1 MLPHTLWTDSHCH
14 LADHRFREDWEEVLR
29 RAAEAGVGRI
39 VAVGDPVDESRTV
52 PELISGHHGLYAA
65 LGVHPHHA
73 ALWLPESEQV
83 LAARIEAGAMIALGE
98 IGFDF
103 HYSFSPQDAQRAAF
117 LAQAAMA
124 RAARLPIIIH
134 CRAAYGELIDLA
146 KTHRLA
152 EHGGIVH
159 CFSGTVREARELAGL
174 GFLLGIAGPLT
185 FKKNAEARGVV
196 RAVGI
201 GSLVVETDAPYLAPE
216 PLRGRRNEP
225 AFVVHTGARLAL
237 ELGMA
242 PEDCALQTSRNLAQC
257 LRLPPLGD
265 S

>member
-1 MLPHTLWTDSHCH
+1 MPHSPLWTDSHCH
-14 LADHRFREDWEEVLR
+14 LADSRFGEDLGVVLR

-39 VAVGDPVDESRTV
+39 IAVGDPVDESRTV

-73 ALWLPESEQV
+73 ARWSPEAEKL
-83 LAARIEAGAMIALGE
+83 LAARIEAGAMVALGE
-98 IGFDF
+98 IGLDF
-103 HYSFSPQDAQRAAF
+103 HYDFSPQDAQGAAF
-117 LAQAAMA
+117 LAQAA
-124 RAARLPIIIH
+124 ARLHIIIH

-146 KTHRLA
+146 KNHGLA

-159 CFSGTVREARELAGL
+159 CFSGSVREARELAGL

-185 FKKNAEARGVV
+185 FKKNTEAREVV

-237 ELGMA
+237 ELDMA

-257 LRLPPLGD
+257 LRLPPLCD
-265 S
+265 A